1 MCWIY
6 ACCSTLVTCDEEIE
20 EQTHADM
27 SHCARVRLRT
37 MKSDTV
43 RETLL
48 IYWLIGVPVTYGAYV
63 IRNPDSY
70 LEGPL
75 FGLSVVGMSMVPG
88 LTCRRYWSHR
98 MLCWNTVCARMPW
111 NVIIMLGCVMA
122 LTRVVE
128 QYHLVQTLLNQLDDQ
143 FWLRRSTKANQFI
156 LSSMAGLLSEVIV
169 GETLGKVLTPVVV
182 RVAVVTNAP
191 VAFYVVPVSLAA
203 SVNVMLPVSLPLLI
217 MREYLNVRCAKMVV
231 YGVFLKC
238 TAVIVTV
245 ATMNTLGTIFFSDEV
260 LSTNQCSALT
270 TANTT
275 HVATGPM
282 Q

>member
-1 MCWIY
+1 
-6 ACCSTLVTCDEEIE
+6 
-20 EQTHADM
+20 
-27 SHCARVRLRT
+27 
-37 MKSDTV
+37 
-43 RETLL
+43 
-48 IYWLIGVPVTYGAYV
+48 
-63 IRNPDSY
+63 
-70 LEGPL
+70 
-75 FGLSVVGMSMVPG
+75 
-88 LTCRRYWSHR
+88 
-98 MLCWNTVCARMPW
+98 
-111 NVIIMLGCVMA
+111 MLG
-122 LTRVVE
+122 TQ

-203 SVNVMLPVSLPLLI
+203 SINVMLPVSLPLLI

-270 TANTT
+270 TVNTT

-282 Q
+282 QPRVLRIRKVFRDFRKLVRSQRIELSYKCDIRDSDGILIPAATYAPPAASGYPWRLFQSYALDHNALNKVCWVVNSQRQ